1 MPAGRQVMVRKW
13 VKTSQWSQESGVEKH
28 WMDVREIALLFLPN
42 TRQLLTIPTYSTINI
57 HNIHTTSFIF
67 FLKPSRD

>member
-1 MPAGRQVMVRKW
+1 MPAGRQVMIRKW

-28 WMDVREIALLFLPN
+28 WMDVREIALLFQIA
-42 TRQLLTIPTYSTINI
+42 RQLLTIPTYSAINI
-57 HNIHTTSFIF
+57 QNIHTTSFIF